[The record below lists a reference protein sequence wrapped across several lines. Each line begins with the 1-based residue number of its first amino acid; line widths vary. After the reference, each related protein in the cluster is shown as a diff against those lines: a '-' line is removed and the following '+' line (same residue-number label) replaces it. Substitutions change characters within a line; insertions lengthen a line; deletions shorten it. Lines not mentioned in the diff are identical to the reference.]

1 MSYSSYLTKVSLTG
15 SKASVVK
22 MLNAAIKNVGNGDTI
37 IVLISEMN
45 VFAHYSYVL
54 GDKYD
59 DLLKRGDYEDINQDR
74 KNLVLDT
81 YKILKM
87 LLRKNIV

>member
-37 IVLISEMN
+37 MPEDSVESIKAKFVLTDEEWHESRLRMLFHDFLDMDSMN
-45 VFAHYSYVL
+45 EIGRAHV
-54 GDKYD
+54 
-59 DLLKRGDYEDINQDR
+59 
-74 KNLVLDT
+74 
-81 YKILKM
+81 
-87 LLRKNIV
+87 

>member
-1 MSYSSYLTKVSLTG
+1 MQLYDKYHLE
-15 SKASVVK
+15 
-22 MLNAAIKNVGNGDTI
+22 DTN

-74 KNLVLDT
+74 KNLVLNT

>member
-1 MSYSSYLTKVSLTG
+1 
-15 SKASVVK
+15 
-22 MLNAAIKNVGNGDTI
+22 
-37 IVLISEMN
+37 MN

-74 KNLVLDT
+74 KNLVLNT